1 MTPPTAEQLRSFVAE
16 NGELDGKTILITGAS
31 DGIGKA
37 TAMLAAQAGAM
48 VIMLGRSQKKL
59 EAAHDEIVAADCKA
73 PVIVP
78 IDFMKA
84 EGGVYLAL
92 AEQIREDFGE
102 LHAMVHCAG
111 MLGEMTDIEEY
122 DAAIWQQVMHV
133 NVTAAFALTKVC
145 IPLIKPANG
154 AIVFTSS
161 SVGRRGRAFWG
172 AYAVSKFAT
181 EGLAQ
186 TLADELTASNV
197 RVNVVNPGATRTA
210 MRREAYPAEDP
221 AGLRTPEQIA
231 PAFLYFVCDTVGGAT
246 GLSVDAQ

>member
-1 MTPPTAEQLRSFVAE
+1 MTSPTPEQLRQFVADD
-16 NGELDGKTILITGAS
+16 GALDGKTVLVTGAS

-37 TAMLAAQAGAM
+37 TAMLAAKAGATVVM
-48 VIMLGRSQKKL
+48 MGRTQKKL
-59 EAAHDEIVAADCKA
+59 ESAHDEIVAAGAKA

-92 AEQIREDFGE
+92 ADQLREDFGQ
-102 LHAMVHCAG
+102 LHALVHCAG
-111 MLGEMTDIEEY
+111 MLGQMTDIEEY

-133 NVTAAFALTKVC
+133 NVTSAFALTKVC
-145 IPLIKPANG
+145 IPLIKPADG
-154 AIVFTSS
+154 AIVFASS

-172 AYAVSKFAT
+172 AYSVSKFAT

-186 TLADELTASNV
+186 TLADELSASNV

-221 AGLRTPEQIA
+221 ADLRTAEEIA
-231 PAFLYFVCDTVGGAT
+231 PAFLYFVCDAT
-246 GLSVDAQ
+246 GGVTGQSVDAQ